1 MTEPARRL
9 PANGQADGAAPE
21 IATII
26 RPPRGLSGLNLREL
40 WAYREL
46 LYFLVW
52 RDVLSKYKQTVFGFL
67 WAVLP
72 PFMNMV
78 VFTVVFGNFAK
89 IPSDGIPYP
98 VFNFCAMVP
107 WTYFSSAFTSST
119 GSVVSSANL
128 ITKVYF
134 PRLIVPLAGT
144 LSRGVDFAI
153 SLVILVGM
161 ALCYRIYPTVNI
173 LFVPVLLL
181 LTGMTAVGVGMW
193 LAPLNVK
200 YRDIQHV
207 TPLVAQLW
215 MYATPVVYPLS
226 MVPERYKLL
235 MSLNPMAGLIEGY
248 RSALLNRPWDWHAV
262 SLSAAIA
269 VLLFVTGTLYFAKT
283 ERHFADII

>member
-1 MTEPARRL
+1 MSAV
-9 PANGQADGAAPE
+9 AQPE
-21 IATII
+21 LTIHI
-26 RPPRGLSGLNLREL
+26 RPPRGLAGLNLREL
-40 WAYREL
+40 WEYREL

-78 VFTVVFGNFAK
+78 VFTIVFGNFAK

-107 WTYFSSAFTSST
+107 WTYFSGAFTSSP

-161 ALCYRIYPTVNI
+161 ALCYRIYPTVHI

-226 MVPERYKLL
+226 MVPARYKLL

-262 SLSAAIA
+262 GLSATIA
-269 VLLFVTGTLYFAKT
+269 VLLFVTGALYFAKT